1 MKGVL
6 VLAACIFM
14 STFSMDAVAA
24 VSKSKSKK
32 SNVYAGKKYK
42 HKCPKPR
49 KVINAV
55 YF

>member
-1 MKGVL
+1 MKGVF

-14 STFSMDAVAA
+14 STFSMDALAA
-24 VSKSKSKK
+24 VSKSKK